1 MDIACIFGLLCLPQQ
16 TGGVAAKPV
25 APWTSPY
32 LPGKTTLIASLAEW
46 EEERRRIREGM
57 VQAFGWPGDPGLR
70 PPLDVRVHSESQEKN
85 YTRKKITYAVER
97 GIDGKGERV
106 PAWLLVP
113 KELKAGDR
121 RPGILCL
128 HQTNGALGK
137 DEPVGLGGLP
147 HLHLAKELAGR
158 GFVCLVPDYPSFGEY
173 TYDWKN
179 NPYASGSIKAVTN
192 NIRGIDLLASLPQV
206 DSLKIGAV
214 GHSLGGHNAMFT
226 AAFEPRIR
234 AVVTSCGFTR
244 MARYYN
250 GDLRGWTSDRYVPRI
265 KERYGLDPARVP
277 FDLPGV
283 LALLAPGALFI
294 NAPEKDSNFAVLG
307 VRETVDQLTPLYAWL
322 GAPRALAVEYPDCG
336 HDFPDEVREKAW
348 IFLERQ
354 LDLKK

>member
-1 MDIACIFGLLCLPQQ
+1 MHVICLVSLLCLSQQ
-16 TGGVAAKPV
+16 TSDAGAA
-25 APWTSPY
+25 ATWTSSFVPGRTTPIAN
-32 LPGKTTLIASLAEW
+32 LPQW

-57 VQAFGWPGDPGLR
+57 VLAFGWPGDPGLR
-70 PPLDVRVHSESQEKN
+70 PPLDLREQSQSDEKT
-85 YTRKKITYAVER
+85 YTRTKISYAIEKAADGTVER
-97 GIDGKGERV
+97 I

-113 KELKAGDR
+113 KGLKAGER
-121 RPGILCL
+121 RPAILCL

-173 TYDWKN
+173 AYDWKK

-192 NIRGIDLLASLPQV
+192 NIRAIDLLASLPQV
-206 DSLKIGAV
+206 DPLKIGAV

-234 AVVTSCGFTR
+234 ALVTSCGFTR

-277 FDLPGV
+277 FDLPGI
-283 LALLAPGALFI
+283 LALLAPAALFI
-294 NAPEKDSNFAVLG
+294 NAPEKDSNFAVVG
-307 VRETVDQLTPLYAWL
+307 VRETVDQLTPLYRWL
-322 GAPRALAVEYPDCG
+322 GAPKALAVEYPDCG
-336 HDFPDEVREKAW
+336 HDFPDDVREKAW
-348 IFLERQ
+348 VFLERQ
-354 LDLKK
+354 LDFNK